1 MDFVII
7 SGLSGAGKSSI
18 ASILEDLGFYCVD
31 NLPVSLIP
39 DFAELCMAGGGA
51 GNYDRVALVTDIR
64 GGQTFDGL
72 FHALSA
78 LEKMECDYK
87 ILYVEASDETIIHRY
102 KETRHTHP
110 LAHHGYSLAEAVS
123 LERLALASV
132 RQRANHIINTT
143 ALNHAKLRAEIL
155 RLFGDGSPA
164 ESMNISVISFGF
176 KYGIPIEADL
186 VFDVRFLPNPFYI
199 SPLRDLTGLDEPVRS
214 FLFGYQQTRDF
225 LSHLEDMLTFLLPQ
239 YVKEGKGALVIAIGC
254 TGGHHRSVAMT
265 RAVSDFIRQ
274 KGYYVSENHRDMTRG

>member
-1 MDFVII
+1 
-7 SGLSGAGKSSI
+7 
-18 ASILEDLGFYCVD
+18 
-31 NLPVSLIP
+31 
-39 DFAELCMAGGGA
+39 MAGGGA

-64 GGQTFDGL
+64 GGQSFDGL
-72 FHALSA
+72 FHALSS
-78 LEKMECDYK
+78 LEEMECDYK
-87 ILYVEASDETIIHRY
+87 ILFVEASDETIIHRY

-110 LAHHGYSLAEAVS
+110 LARQGYSLAEAVS
-123 LERLALASV
+123 RERLALSSV
-132 RQRANHIINTT
+132 RQRASHIINTT

-164 ESMNISVISFGF
+164 ESMSVSVISFGF

-199 SPLRDLTGLDEPVRS
+199 STLRDATGLEESVRS
-214 FLFGYQQTRDF
+214 FLFGYQQTQDF
-225 LSHLEDMLTFLLPQ
+225 LSHLEDMLSFLLPQ

-265 RAVSDFIRQ
+265 RAVGEFIRQ